1 VAGGK
6 PNLAKLRRIHE
17 DQGGSAQSLSFVL
30 TMPFF
35 VMIVLFIVQVS
46 QLMIGTIVVHYAAYA
61 AARAAA
67 VWIPA
72 RLSVG
77 EGANCISSY
86 YVDSSAK
93 DQVAPSLLGPTE
105 GGMWFVIQPGS
116 MKYDKIASAAVM
128 ACMPICPSRDVG
140 VALSSRGQTAAEI
153 IKSAY
158 DAFLPASTTN
168 PAISRRIRNKLAY
181 AMANTTL
188 EMKFYH
194 KNSEPPLVTHYLKD
208 DIGEFYANEIGWQ
221 DEITLTVRHN
231 FALLPGPGRL
241 LARHL
246 VGADSVAEGIDRQ
259 NGVYTY
265 PMSASAVICNEGEKT
280 LIPYVYNVY

>member
-1 VAGGK
+1 
-6 PNLAKLRRIHE
+6 
-17 DQGGSAQSLSFVL
+17 
-30 TMPFF
+30 
-35 VMIVLFIVQVS
+35 
-46 QLMIGTIVVHYAAYA
+46 
-61 AARAAA
+61 
-67 VWIPA
+67 
-72 RLSVG
+72 
-77 EGANCISSY
+77 
-86 YVDSSAK
+86 
-93 DQVAPSLLGPTE
+93 
-105 GGMWFVIQPGS
+105 
-116 MKYDKIASAAVM
+116 
-128 ACMPICPSRDVG
+128 
-140 VALSSRGQTAAEI
+140 
-153 IKSAY
+153 
-158 DAFLPASTTN
+158 
-168 PAISRRIRNKLAY
+168 
-181 AMANTTL
+181 MANTTL